1 MLPSFLA
8 SSETRSPLANPDRR
22 PVRRQQFPVYKR
34 RSVRSL
40 EAMLYVGLTGNI
52 ASGKSEA
59 ATRFAE
65 RGATIVDADILARE
79 AVAVGSPAYEKV
91 VARWGSDVL
100 QPDGS
105 LDREALRHTVF
116 ADKTQLDELNA
127 IVHPGVNKLRRKMVA
142 EARKRGDKLLI
153 YVVPLLFERR
163 LANEFDQI
171 ILIDAP
177 RDLRLERLVRLRG
190 VSETDAANMV
200 AAQML
205 AELKRARADFV
216 IENDGS
222 IDRLHEQVDAVW
234 ERLTAIGASSSLA
247 G

>member
-1 MLPSFLA
+1 
-8 SSETRSPLANPDRR
+8 
-22 PVRRQQFPVYKR
+22 
-34 RSVRSL
+34 
-40 EAMLYVGLTGNI
+40 MLYVGLTGNI

-65 RGATIVDADILARE
+65 RGATIVDADVLARE
-79 AVAVGSPAYEKV
+79 AVAVGAPAYDRV
-91 VARWGSDVL
+91 VARWGREILS
-100 QPDGS
+100 PDGS

-127 IVHPGVNKLRRKMVA
+127 IVHPGVNKLRRKIVA
-142 EARKRGDKLLI
+142 EARNRGDAVLI

-163 LANEFDQI
+163 LVNEFDRI
-171 ILIDAP
+171 ILVDAP
-177 RDLRLERLVRLRG
+177 RDLRLARLVGLRG
-190 VSETDAANMV
+190 VTEEDATNMIS
-200 AAQML
+200 AQML

-222 IDRLHEQVDAVW
+222 LEQLREQVDGVW
-234 ERLTAIGASSSLA
+234 ERLTAIDGRSSLA